1 MIGVDKI
8 MIDSLEIFA
17 NHGVLKE
24 ENVLGQKFVIDAVLF
39 CDTRRAGITDNIE
52 NSVNY
57 AEVCKLIER
66 EMQSSTFNL
75 IEAAAERI
83 AEQILLEYEAVRE
96 VTVTVKKPWAPI
108 QMSVDTVKVEITRKW
123 HKAYIALGSNMGD
136 IHRHLDDAVK
146 EIDADKRC
154 RVKKV
159 SDFIMTK
166 PVGGVEQDDFLNGC
180 IEAETLY
187 TPHELLEFL
196 HTIEAAHER
205 TRKIHWG
212 PRTLDLDIILYDDI
226 ILHDE
231 ELIIPHPEA
240 VNREFV
246 LKPLCQIA
254 PYAIHPV
261 KGVCVNQLLQD
272 ICQ

>member
-1 MIGVDKI
+1 MDKI
-8 MIDSLEIFA
+8 TIDGLEIFA

-24 ENVLGQKFVIDAVLF
+24 ENILGQKFIVSAALF
-39 CDTRRAGITDNIE
+39 CDTRHAGMTDELE

-57 AEVCKLIER
+57 AEVCKLIEC
-66 EMQSSTFNL
+66 EMRSNTFKL

-83 AEQILLEYEAVRE
+83 AEQILLEYKSVRE
-96 VTVTVKKPWAPI
+96 VTVTMKKPWAPI
-108 QMSVDTVKVEITRKW
+108 CMSVDTVKVEITRKR

-136 IHRHLDDAVK
+136 THRHLNEAVK
-146 EIDADKRC
+146 EINADKRC
-154 RVKKV
+154 AVKKV
-159 SDFIMTK
+159 SDFIITK

-187 TPHELLEFL
+187 TPHELLELL
-196 HTIEAAHER
+196 HTIEAAHGRE
-205 TRKIHWG
+205 RKIHWG

-226 ILHDE
+226 IMYEDD
-231 ELIIPHPEA
+231 LIIPHPEA
-240 VNREFV
+240 EKREFV

-254 PYAIHPV
+254 PYAIHPLKRSFV
-261 KGVCVNQLLQD
+261 KNLLQD